1 LNYFKLYVEDAA
13 VWIVDT
19 VQGKFETRK
28 NLTILATTSSAA
40 TKATVKPTS
49 TLQSQTTSVHVDAA
63 ASTRTPQSM
72 ATKPFVVS
80 GSIAVFALGY
90 SALLFL
96 L

>member
-1 LNYFKLYVEDAA
+1 M
-13 VWIVDT
+13 WIVDT
-19 VQGKFETRK
+19 VQGKFESRK

-40 TKATVKPTS
+40 TKATVKPT
-49 TLQSQTTSVHVDAA
+49 TNVQNLQSQTTSDHVDAA

-90 SALLFL
+90 SALVFFL
-96 L
+96 